1 MIKDNNKKQNEQQYD
16 PMTELE
22 LTKLAEKIVAKM
34 MRLKT
39 VEDWFKHMARTKLAD
54 QVDHDDLELTEEE
67 YAIGQVAKLMRL
79 KTVEA
84 FFKHLAKTD
93 VANATDYYN
102 LDLTEEQDAIGEVA
116 RLMTLMNLF
125 QEDEEYE
132 KCAIVKRRLDVVNQ
146 ILKKYEDDEI

>member
-67 YAIGQVAKLMRL
+67 YAIGQVAKLMTL
-79 KTVEA
+79 LNL
-84 FFKHLAKTD
+84 FKE
-93 VANATDYYN
+93 
-102 LDLTEEQDAIGEVA
+102 EEQ
-116 RLMTLMNLF
+116 
-125 QEDEEYE
+125 YE

-146 ILKKYEDDEI
+146 ILKKYEDDD

>member
-1 MIKDNNKKQNEQQYD
+1 MIKDNNKHKQQQHD

-39 VEDWFKHMARTKLAD
+39 VEDWFKHMAKTKLAD
-54 QVDHDDLELTEEE
+54 KIDYEE
-67 YAIGQVAKLMRL
+67 
-79 KTVEA
+79 
-84 FFKHLAKTD
+84 
-93 VANATDYYN
+93 
-102 LDLTEEQDAIGEVA
+102 LDLTEEQWAVGQIA
-116 RLMTLMNLF
+116 KLMTLLNLF

-132 KCAIVKRRLDVVNQ
+132 KCAIIKRRLDVVNA

>member
-1 MIKDNNKKQNEQQYD
+1 MIKDNNNNKQQQYD

-22 LTKLAEKIVAKM
+22 LTKLAEKIVGKM

-39 VEDWFKHMARTKLAD
+39 VEDWFKHMAKTKLAD
-54 QVDHDDLELTEEE
+54 NIDNDDLELTEEE
-67 YAIGQVAKLMRL
+67 
-79 KTVEA
+79 
-84 FFKHLAKTD
+84 
-93 VANATDYYN
+93 
-102 LDLTEEQDAIGEVA
+102 DAVGEIA
-116 RLMTLMNLF
+116 RLMTLLNLF

>member
-67 YAIGQVAKLMRL
+67 YAIGQIAKLM
-79 KTVEA
+79 
-84 FFKHLAKTD
+84 
-93 VANATDYYN
+93 
-102 LDLTEEQDAIGEVA
+102 
-116 RLMTLMNLF
+116 TLLNMF
-125 QEDEEYE
+125 QENEQYE
-132 KCAIVKRRLDVVNQ
+132 KCAIVKRRLDIVNAM
-146 ILKKYEDDEI
+146 LKKYEDDNEI

>member
-1 MIKDNNKKQNEQQYD
+1 MIKDNNKNKQQQYD

-39 VEDWFKHMARTKLAD
+39 VEDWFKHMTRTKIAEKID
-54 QVDHDDLELTEEE
+54 YEE
-67 YAIGQVAKLMRL
+67 
-79 KTVEA
+79 
-84 FFKHLAKTD
+84 
-93 VANATDYYN
+93 
-102 LDLTEEQDAIGEVA
+102 LDLTEEQWAVGQIA
-116 RLMTLMNLF
+116 KLMTLLNLF

-132 KCAIVKRRLDVVNQ
+132 KCAGVKRRLDIVND

>member
-1 MIKDNNKKQNEQQYD
+1 MIKDNNKNKQQQYD

-54 QVDHDDLELTEEE
+54 KIDHDDLELTEEE
-67 YAIGQVAKLMRL
+67 YAIGQIAKLM
-79 KTVEA
+79 
-84 FFKHLAKTD
+84 
-93 VANATDYYN
+93 
-102 LDLTEEQDAIGEVA
+102 
-116 RLMTLMNLF
+116 TLLNMF
-125 QEDEEYE
+125 QENEEYE
-132 KCAIVKRRLDVVNQ
+132 KCAVVKRRLDVVNA